1 MPLVILD
8 HVRPTNGGARRDALP
23 VLKSALYTLD
33 ISVRFLAAAT
43 VGRDSVEYGDRLL
56 DGYWRRIFQSG
67 NAKLL
72 VEGREHF
79 DGRPAIVVSNHSSML
94 DIPALMGAVPG
105 SLRMVLKEEL
115 TRVPIWGPALIK
127 SGFVP
132 VRRGTKEAVS
142 QLAEAERIFAQGVHI
157 WIAPEGTR
165 SRTGE
170 LLPFKKGA
178 FHLARSL
185 GAPIIP
191 TWIDGTS
198 RIVPPDRLTAG
209 YDMSVLVRF
218 GTPIV
223 ARADGRLRDVEELSA
238 ETRAAMLALRAGRVD
253 ARAQNGRAV
262 AHVATP

>member
-1 MPLVILD
+1 MPLVIQD
-8 HVRPTNGGARRDALP
+8 HVRPIDGGDRRDSLP

-43 VGRDSVEYGDRLL
+43 IGRDSVEYGDRLL
-56 DGYWRRIFQSG
+56 EGYWRRIFQSG
-67 NAKLL
+67 NARLM

-115 TRVPIWGPALIK
+115 TKVPIWGPALLK

-132 VRRGTKEAVS
+132 VRRGTKEAIS
-142 QLAEAERIFAQGVHI
+142 QLAEAERVFARGVHI

-209 YDMSVLVRF
+209 YDLSVLVRF
-218 GTPIV
+218 GPPIV
-223 ARADGRLRDVEELSA
+223 AGMDGRLRDVDDLVA
-238 ETRAAMLALRAGRVD
+238 EVRAAMLALRSGRAD

-262 AHVATP
+262 ARAAAP